1 MEPPVIYEPRTYRSF
16 ETQARFKTFRVVIET
31 SDLYVKAHSN
41 LEKETEQLVRKG
53 RAQLEWAIAKRREF
67 LTSLVP
73 VDEDP
78 SYAPVPLRMIR
89 AAKKAGT
96 GPMAAV
102 AGAIAEF
109 VGRELCQLS
118 PEVIVENGGDIFL
131 NVQDPVIIGIFA
143 GESPFSGRIGLKVD
157 ATAIPLGVCTSSA
170 KVGPSLSLGSAHAA
184 TIVSSDVALADA
196 VATGLGNRVHRESDL
211 KTAVE
216 WALAVPGVLG
226 ALAVLGDKI
235 AAQGELELVS
245 IPE

>member
-1 MEPPVIYEPRTYRSF
+1 MEPPVIYEPRTYRNYGDHD
-16 ETQARFKTFRVVIET
+16 RFKSFRVVIET

-41 LEKETEQLVRKG
+41 LEKETKRLIKEG
-53 RAQLEWAIAKRREF
+53 RAQVEWAIAKRHEF

-78 SYAPVPLRMIR
+78 SDAPVPLRMIK

-109 VGRELCQLS
+109 VGRELGKFS

-131 NVQDPVIIGIFA
+131 NVQAPVVVGLFA
-143 GESPFSGRIGLKVD
+143 GASPFSGRVGLKVD
-157 ATAIPLGVCTSSA
+157 ATAIPLGICTSSA
-170 KVGPSLSLGSAHAA
+170 KVGPSLSLGAADAA
-184 TIVSSDVALADA
+184 TIISADAALADA
-196 VATGLGNRVHRESDL
+196 VATGLGNRVHKHSDL
-211 KTAVE
+211 RSAVE
-216 WALAVPGVLG
+216 WAMSVPGVVG
-226 ALAVLGDKI
+226 ALAILGDKI
-235 AAQGELELVS
+235 AAQGDLELVS